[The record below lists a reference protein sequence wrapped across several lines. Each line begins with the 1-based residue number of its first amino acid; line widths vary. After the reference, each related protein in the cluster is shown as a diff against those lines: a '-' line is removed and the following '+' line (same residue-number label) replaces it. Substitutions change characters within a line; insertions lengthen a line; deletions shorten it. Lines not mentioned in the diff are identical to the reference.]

1 LASTFAR
8 VLAIDNFEKIPAIFW
23 PFQKMIRVQIGFCAA
38 QLEFF
43 TMQFEFFAG
52 PLEFYAMQIAP
63 FFVKP
68 DR

>member
-8 VLAIDNFEKIPAIFW
+8 FLATKDFDEIPAIFW
-23 PFQKMIRVQIGFCAA
+23 PFQKMIRVRIDFCAA

-43 TMQFEFFAG
+43 AMQFEFFAE
-52 PLEFYAMQIAP
+52 PLGFYAMQIAP
-63 FFVKP
+63 FFVTR